1 MQEIIFEVLCWP
13 LGCISKKLIDGG
25 AAEVLGVDNSEEMV
39 ATAMKNFGDVE
50 GLQFKHQSISA
61 IHYKGAGV
69 FDVAVAILVLQFMKD
84 EQELRSAIQ
93 NIFNSLK
100 ADGLLVAIVPNG
112 VKDYNPTRTD
122 GLKFGAAVNL
132 KDDLRLHDGR
142 RLDVEFFDDGEIVG
156 SSKVTFFFNETYEKI
171 LRDAEF
177 LHPIISDEGLKLYGD
192 EFFASY
198 LSPPKDIVIRA
209 YKSRNL

>member
-1 MQEIIFEVLCWP
+1 MLAAEMA
-13 LGCISKKLIDGG
+13 GCISKKLIDGG

-39 ATAMKNFGDVE
+39 ATAKKNFGDVK

-61 IHYKGAGV
+61 VHYNGAGD
-69 FDVAVAILVLQFMKD
+69 FDVAVAFFVLQFMKD
-84 EQELRSAIQ
+84 EKELRSAIR
-93 NIFNSLK
+93 NIFYSLK

-132 KDDLRLHDGR
+132 KEDRQLHDGR
-142 RLDVEFFDDGEIVG
+142 RLDVEF
-156 SSKVTFFFNETYEKI
+156 
-171 LRDAEF
+171 
-177 LHPIISDEGLKLYGD
+177 LHPVISDEGLKLYGE

-198 LSPPKDIVIRA
+198 LNPPKDIVIRA
-209 YKSRNL
+209 HKIRNL